1 LMSMRFKSSNATTK
15 AAKNEL
21 KLVEDELEDFRH
33 KSIEKVQKLGR
44 ELQDERNK
52 LSKLKGEK

>member
-1 LMSMRFKSSNATTK
+1 MTMRFKSSNSTTK
-15 AAKNEL
+15 AAKQEL
-21 KLVEDELEDFRH
+21 KSIEEELEDLRH